1 MPMYIVLGKFTDQGI
16 KDIRNLRQRVQEN
29 MQRGEQLG
37 LKPHG
42 WYLTMGRYDFVV
54 LVEAPD
60 DQAVAT
66 QVLGVANRGASRP
79 ETLRAFTLDEADAII
94 QKMG

>member
-16 KDIRNLRQRVQEN
+16 RDIRNLRQRVQEN
-29 MQRGEQLG
+29 MKHGEQLG

-54 LVEAPD
+54 VAEAPD
-60 DQAVAT
+60 DQTIAT
-66 QVLGVANRGASRP
+66 QVLGVASRGVSRP